1 MTITIT
7 ENEARAIYLALHR
20 GAQREGEDILG
31 LFLKT
36 SGDQLLK
43 DGELVALVDKL
54 EGNPKRD
61 YPRYEMI
68 FEGGSH
74 YLPLWQAA
82 SWYDCGWTKVEI
94 GQWVITRAA
103 TSAEDALQ
111 ARRAMNDTDRET
123 IRDAADRHSESK

>member
-36 SGDQLLK
+36 SGEQLLN
-43 DGELVALVDKL
+43 DGQLVALLDKL
-54 EGNPKRD
+54 EGNPNRD

-82 SWYDCGWTKVEI
+82 SWYDCGWIKVEI
-94 GQWVITRAA
+94 GQWVI
-103 TSAEDALQ
+103 DAFDPKS
-111 ARRAMNDTDRET
+111 RRPLT
-123 IRDAADRHSESK
+123 AADRDTIREAADQHSEDK